1 MSGAG
6 IPEKLGR
13 SQSIRYLENVRRDHE
28 DLGRG
33 RRLMR
38 RHGSSKPTEF
48 PFNLVYTEPG
58 DLNFDFQV
66 PAGLQLQTA

>member
-13 SQSIRYLENVRRDHE
+13 SQSIHYLENVRRDHE

-33 RRLMR
+33 SRLVR
-38 RHGSSKPTEF
+38 RHGSSKPTKF
-48 PFNLVYTEPG
+48 PFILLASHQAARG
-58 DLNFDFQV
+58 
-66 PAGLQLQTA
+66 